1 MRLVEWP
8 GTGPRYRIIGG
19 GFDIYNQTVFAMY
32 APNPLAVH
40 AAHSIYFQILGEHG
54 FIGLALFLM
63 LGIVT
68 WRAAGDLMSL
78 GNTRPS
84 PQFGRDLGAKMAQA
98 SMVGYAAAGGAF
110 LSLAYFDLPYNI
122 MIIVLLAKHFGLRT
136 LLTTVSKSLPTIRTP
151 NRHNL
156 KEFREGLRAMI
167 KLIAILLAAISYQYT
182 NADELIERYDP
193 DCLPLFIQGRHGP
206 FDYNTATHG
215 EKKLVERV
223 NFDEH
228 YQAYRLGKQKL
239 QKKFDHIIE
248 TPAAGFSYTLWAFP
262 NHPAALAAMEDL
274 GSKHQSEKP
283 PAPI

>member
-1 MRLVEWP
+1 
-8 GTGPRYRIIGG
+8 
-19 GFDIYNQTVFAMY
+19 
-32 APNPLAVH
+32 
-40 AAHSIYFQILGEHG
+40 
-54 FIGLALFLM
+54 
-63 LGIVT
+63 
-68 WRAAGDLMSL
+68 
-78 GNTRPS
+78 
-84 PQFGRDLGAKMAQA
+84 
-98 SMVGYAAAGGAF
+98 
-110 LSLAYFDLPYNI
+110 
-122 MIIVLLAKHFGLRT
+122 
-136 LLTTVSKSLPTIRTP
+136 
-151 NRHNL
+151 
-156 KEFREGLRAMI
+156 MI

-223 NFDEH
+223 HFDEH

-283 PAPI
+283 PGANLRIHCYFQRAVKFVPEDPLVRSIYGYYYARRNNRLEALNQLSKAESIDNESMSVLVYAAFAYLEIKEYDKALSAAKGAYQLGYSLPGLRNRLERVGKWKD